1 LKFALPVALVAA
13 GFGCAPGSPRAGAA
27 ASAEGW
33 ALASLGG
40 GSGFRQTVGVS
51 VQGRAIE
58 AVRLGT
64 GPDVVLILASIH
76 GSEGAGTPLVE
87 MLIEHLERQRGLLSG
102 RTVVVVPR
110 VNPDGLATGARF
122 NARGVDLNRN
132 YPAGNFAARRGH
144 GDGPLSE
151 PESRAILSLLEQYRP
166 SRIVSIHQPLACIDY
181 DGPGRA
187 LAEAMA
193 GAGDLPVKK
202 LGARPGSLGAFAGE
216 TLGIPIITLELPGG
230 AERLGAAALWARY
243 GPMLLVAV
251 EGR

>member
-1 LKFALPVALVAA
+1 MLVAA
-13 GFGCAPGSPRAGAA
+13 GFGCASSTPRAGA
-27 ASAEGW
+27 SADGR
-33 ALASLGG
+33 ALASLGASAG
-40 GSGFRQTVGVS
+40 LRQTVGVS
-51 VQGRAIE
+51 VHGRAIE

-87 MLIEHLERQRGLLSG
+87 SLIDHLGRERGLLSG

-110 VNPDGLATGARF
+110 VNPDGLASGARF

-132 YPAGNFAARRGH
+132 YPAGNYAARASH
-144 GDGPLSE
+144 GEGPLSE
-151 PESRAILSLLEQYRP
+151 PESRAILGLLEQFGP
-166 SRIVSIHQPLACIDY
+166 SRIVSIHQPLSCIDY

-202 LGARPGSLGAFAGE
+202 LGARPGSLGAYAGE

-230 AERLGAAALWARY
+230 AERLGAGVLWERY
-243 GPMLLVAV
+243 GGMLLVAV